1 MANAQL
7 DQFVHALWW
16 KGVPVIFLAGVVGLI
31 LREVVEWLGRCIGRA
46 LRSGRDRSRV
56 TASSNLTSE
65 TRDDTAPHCPSCN
78 QTMVRRR
85 ARRGANAGSDFWG
98 CT

>member
-1 MANAQL
+1 MANTQL

-16 KGVPVIFLAGVVGLI
+16 NAVPVIFLAGVVGLI

-56 TASSNLTSE
+56 TASSNLRDGSAKRREDGGLRTEDTRQKSE
-65 TRDDTAPHCPSCN
+65 
-78 QTMVRRR
+78 VRSQRTEGGER
-85 ARRGANAGSDFWG
+85 EES
-98 CT
+98 